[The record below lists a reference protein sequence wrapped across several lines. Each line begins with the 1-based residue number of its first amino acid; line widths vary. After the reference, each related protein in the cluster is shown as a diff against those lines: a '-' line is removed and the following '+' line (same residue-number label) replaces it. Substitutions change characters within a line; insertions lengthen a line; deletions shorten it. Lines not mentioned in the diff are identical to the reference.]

1 MRASR
6 PLILT
11 LAAALAGCGQAPIK
25 LTHSP
30 EFAPVHPVVQTTRAE
45 PTGGI
50 FVGGQGD
57 NWYGRGVA
65 YQIGDT
71 VTVLL
76 DETTQATRQQS
87 TTVSRESSN
96 DVMTPGLISKLPG
109 SRTISGLKTD
119 GANISSDGKG
129 ETGQAASLQGSI
141 TASIIQ
147 VLANGNLVL
156 RGEKQLALSEGTEVI
171 QLSGT
176 VRPADISPNNTVQS
190 RRLANAQ
197 IAYRGTGELSNASRP
212 GWGTRLLQ
220 NIWPF

>member
-6 PLILT
+6 QWILAV
-11 LAAALAGCGQAPIK
+11 AAVLAGCGQAPIK
-25 LTHSP
+25 LTHTP

-87 TTVSRESSN
+87 TSVSRESSN

-119 GANISSDGKG
+119 GANIASDGKG

-141 TASIIQ
+141 TASIVQ

-212 GWGTRLLQ
+212 GWGTRLLH